1 LLRPSLSF
9 ITRLPGATHG
19 SSAPTIPE
27 NFEKD
32 KHLDIYGAIHPIYS
46 MLATQQC
53 DTGRH
58 IWSSSKL
65 GAFHKDPA
73 SPRMSSRE
81 QVKTQQDWREQYSQ
95 FLPSNESSLL
105 PTHFDQVVG
114 FDSNDN
120 SSTQRQFVAR
130 PQLEHRHSV
139 AQLDNRQDVT
149 QTVTIN
155 RPGSAPG
162 NFEQQASSNGLGQDS
177 VDPAESTAQLLTSA
191 PLGSMSP
198 SMKSKTDIS
207 SGLREDLNPTD
218 AKDGEEEDED
228 EDDDML
234 DAEEGG
240 GLPQTEAER
249 RAERRKMKRFR

>member
-9 ITRLPGATHG
+9 ITRLSGATHC
-19 SSAPTIPE
+19 SSALNILERLEKNQYLDTQGAFHPT
-27 NFEKD
+27 N
-32 KHLDIYGAIHPIYS
+32 S
-46 MLATQQC
+46 MLVTQQC

-81 QVKTQQDWREQYSQ
+81 QLKTQRDWREQYSQ
-95 FLPSNESSLL
+95 YLPSNESSILS
-105 PTHFDQVVG
+105 PHFDQVTG
-114 FDSNDN
+114 FEGIDT
-120 SSTQRQFVAR
+120 SSSERQFVAR

-139 AQLDNRQDVT
+139 AQLDNRRDVA
-149 QTVTIN
+149 QVITID

-162 NFEQQASSNGLGQDS
+162 NFEQQASNGLGQDS
-177 VDPAESTAQLLTSA
+177 VDPAESTAQLLTPA
-191 PLGSMSP
+191 PLGSAPP
-198 SMKSKTDIS
+198 SVKPRTDTS
-207 SGLREDLNPTD
+207 MGLPEDLNPTD
-218 AKDGEEEDED
+218 TKDGEEDEED
-228 EDDDML
+228 EDDEML
-234 DAEEGG
+234 DAEEGS